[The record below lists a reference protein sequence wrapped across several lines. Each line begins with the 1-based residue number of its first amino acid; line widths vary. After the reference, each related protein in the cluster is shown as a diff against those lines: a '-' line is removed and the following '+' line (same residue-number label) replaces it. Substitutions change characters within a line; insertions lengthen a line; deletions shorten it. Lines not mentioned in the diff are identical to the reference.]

1 MTYDEGMNQNID
13 VEEAS
18 FGEIIE
24 YATSFPIKVTMH
36 NPVKSVLQTP
46 VEPKPFEDVQSKQQ
60 VLKEFADR
68 SVN

>member
-36 NPVKSVLQTP
+36 NPVKSVL
-46 VEPKPFEDVQSKQQ
+46 
-60 VLKEFADR
+60 
-68 SVN
+68 